1 MKFLWVLD
9 CLSAKIRT
17 EKRLLWALK
26 KNACVTHF
34 YLGVLNNSYLLKIII
49 RKKGTT

>member
-1 MKFLWVLD
+1 MKFLLD
-9 CLSAKIRT
+9 CLSAKKSI
-17 EKRLLWALK
+17 EKKLLWALK

>member
-1 MKFLWVLD
+1 MATLG
-9 CLSAKIRT
+9 SE
-17 EKRLLWALK
+17 EKMP
-26 KNACVTHF
+26 VTHF